1 MASRKRKYHPTA
13 SENAYA
19 STSQTNSNVSI
30 NTYVADPDAALVVQA
45 HEADVVRGPQ
55 AKIAARSLEVD
66 VNRSGLGTYS
76 TVGDGLIRWGGAGP
90 NTVKRQEMMIEFD
103 GDDEWND
110 ESGAVWVDRYAL
122 SDRFNELSSMFDRYF
137 DLACSQLRL

>member
-13 SENAYA
+13 SENAYT

-30 NTYVADPDAALVVQA
+30 NTCVADPDAALVVQA

-76 TVGDGLIRWGGAGP
+76 TVGDGLIRWGAGP
-90 NTVKRQEMMIEFD
+90 NTVKRQGMMMEFD
-103 GDDEWND
+103 GDDE
-110 ESGAVWVDRYAL
+110 
-122 SDRFNELSSMFDRYF
+122 
-137 DLACSQLRL
+137 